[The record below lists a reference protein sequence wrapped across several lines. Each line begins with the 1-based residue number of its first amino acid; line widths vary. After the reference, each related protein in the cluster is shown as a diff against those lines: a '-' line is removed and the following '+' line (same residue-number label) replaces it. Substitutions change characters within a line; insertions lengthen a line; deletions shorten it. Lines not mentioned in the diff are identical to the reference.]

1 VNVVQS
7 DEKSKYVYV
16 MERTGD
22 KTIARKKTVT
32 VGEAYDGQIEIKS
45 GLSKGEIIIT
55 EGFQLVYDGQAITTG
70 K

>member
-1 VNVVQS
+1 
-7 DEKSKYVYV
+7 